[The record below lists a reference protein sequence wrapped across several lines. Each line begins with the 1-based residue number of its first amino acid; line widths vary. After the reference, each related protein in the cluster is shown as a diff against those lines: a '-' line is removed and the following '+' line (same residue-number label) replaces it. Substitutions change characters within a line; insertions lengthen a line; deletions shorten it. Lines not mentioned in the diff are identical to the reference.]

1 VTEFLWTVRKPK
13 TNHASAHVSIDRTQP
28 SRGTTVG
35 KRSRRGVKIEC
46 RHRCSRSVQ
55 RHSSRDRTSST
66 HDAPA
71 VEKSRALASRDPQE
85 GRHEAARAVRSATG
99 GAEIIGT
106 ETAAAR
112 SSRETSLRRVCG
124 KILSESKGGDGARL
138 EGWLREHPAR
148 NPRKENT
155 DTLLERPVRRKHRKR
170 S

>member
-1 VTEFLWTVRKPK
+1 VQ
-13 TNHASAHVSIDRTQP
+13 TQVQP
-28 SRGTTVG
+28 VG
-35 KRSRRGVKIEC
+35 AEALFARPNELNTRRACGG
-46 RHRCSRSVQ
+46 
-55 RHSSRDRTSST
+55 
-66 HDAPA
+66 
-71 VEKSRALASRDPQE
+71 KSRAHASRDPQE

-99 GAEIIGT
+99 GAEIVGT

-124 KILSESKGGDGARL
+124 KILSESKDGDGARL